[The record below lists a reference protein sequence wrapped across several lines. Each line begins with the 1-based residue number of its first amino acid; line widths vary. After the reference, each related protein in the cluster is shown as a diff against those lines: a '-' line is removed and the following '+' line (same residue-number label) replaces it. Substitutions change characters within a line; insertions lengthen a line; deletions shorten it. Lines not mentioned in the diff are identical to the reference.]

1 MSGATGT
8 TSCETFVEALG
19 LKTLFSAFMG
29 KAGGGKKGKGASSS
43 SSTNNP
49 ASAISDETGHI
60 LGVLSSLFSNLPSES
75 AARTR
80 LLAKFVESDYEKV
93 DRLLDVRESA
103 VARLKVVDKEIDAEK
118 KEMLAEGEEIGEVE
132 EDRWYLLRLD
142 GGLYTLQSVDYI
154 LAWVCMEDDGILAH
168 AQQMMS
174 RKGRSIKDV
183 VEVLK
188 VFRDNIDETDS
199 PSRTAVAAA
208 ESDSAAAVAVEDA
221 SPPQREILGGLI
233 GFLEGV
239 P

>member
-1 MSGATGT
+1 MSGAAGT
-8 TSCETFVEALG
+8 VCCETFVEALG

-29 KAGGGKKGKGASSS
+29 KSANRKNSSNS
-43 SSTNNP
+43 GNP

-60 LGVLSSLFSNLPSES
+60 LGVLSSLFTNLPSES

-80 LLAKFVESDYEKV
+80 LLAKFVEGAYEKV

-103 VARLKVVDKEIDAEK
+103 GARLRAVDGEIRVEK
-118 KEMLAEGEEIGEVE
+118 KEMEAEGEESGEVE
-132 EDRWYLLRLD
+132 EDRWYLRRLE
-142 GGLYTLQSVDYI
+142 GGLYTLQTVDYI

-174 RKGRSIKDV
+174 RKGRSIQDV

-188 VFRDNIDETDS
+188 VFRDNVDETD
-199 PSRTAVAAA
+199 VAAA
-208 ESDSAAAVAVEDA
+208 ETVQGEDDA
-221 SPPQREILGGLI
+221 SLPQREILGGLI